1 MYVSS
6 VKSSCKRRILEL
18 AAVALVALV
27 LLPIVS
33 AHGEGEGSD
42 PGAAYTLEKGEA
54 IKHMSIN
61 VILIASIIISIL
73 VGYAILQRKT
83 IQKNNTQKIVIFSI
97 LTAAA
102 VGTTLYAAGSTVYLN
117 LISETGGPV
126 HWHADFEVWDCGNQ
140 IDIIDPTG
148 LSNRVGTPTLH
159 EHGDNRI
166 HVEGVPLKK
175 RDVNLHNFL
184 HVIGGDLQEDYFT
197 VPINGGTKDEP
208 LILMHEMKTGE
219 LCGGERGVLQVFVY
233 KVINPEVSNP
243 DERNKWI
250 YEQVKVTDYENYIL
264 SPQQNMPPGD
274 CIIIEYD
281 REKESTDR
289 LCETFKV
296 AMERGEI

>member
-33 AHGEGEGSD
+33 AHGEGEESD
-42 PGAAYTLEKGEA
+42 LGAAYTLDKGEA
-54 IKHMSIN
+54 IKHGSIN
-61 VILIASIIISIL
+61 LILIASIIISIL
-73 VGYAILQRKT
+73 VGYAVLQKKA
-83 IQKNNTQKIVIFSI
+83 IHKSNTQKVVVFSI

-117 LISETGGPV
+117 IISETAGPV
-126 HWHADFEVWDCGNQ
+126 HWHADFEIWDCGNE
-140 IDIIDPTG
+140 IDPIDPTG

-166 HVEGVPLKK
+166 HVEGVPIQK

-184 HVIGGDLQEDYFT
+184 HVIGGDLQKDYFT
-197 VPINGGTKDEP
+197 IPIDGGTEEES
-208 LILMHEMKTGE
+208 LILMHEMRTGE
-219 LCGGERGVLQVFVY
+219 LCGGERGVLQIFVY
-233 KVINPEVSNP
+233 KVINP
-243 DERNKWI
+243 DERKRWV
-250 YEQVKVTDYENYIL
+250 YEQVKLTDYENYIM
-264 SPQQNMPPGD
+264 SPYQNVPPGD

-281 REKESTDR
+281 RDKESTDK
-289 LCETFKV
+289 LCETFEV
-296 AMERGEI
+296 AMGRGELSGS